1 MKNGLYNKFGL
12 WTKVCIVIC
21 LFCGMG
27 RFGNVNVAGAADTK
41 KMGVTESVTESA
53 SYLEKAG
60 YQSMSAVDPGFDK
73 LTQMIQKIESR
84 TSLRAHKVE
93 GTKTLPKVAVS
104 GDVKVVEFSD
114 AQRLGETMF
123 LFCVDGGKT
132 FFLRL
137 RSSANDPEVRLWSE
151 GPSEIIMSNM
161 GTRWQPEPSSDTFR
175 FGYATGSGIENFSA
189 DDSLRCLAKLLGWGD
204 QVDWNSIFSII
215 TNLTCND
222 DAAKLVFSIAQTLLH
237 CFSMVSVGTANVTS
251 TFGCV
256 SGLAKLIG
264 CGYVTC
270 ATTGCTTYSGTLEYR
285 ETGYP
290 HGGVYSTDSG
300 THKGILSGP
309 SNADFDLY
317 LWKWNSTR
325 QAWDVA
331 GKGTGGTSTETVSVA
346 GTGTG
351 TYIWGVYAYSGS
363 GSYSLCISHP

>member
-1 MKNGLYNKFGL
+1 MGAKHFFCDFGR
-12 WTKVCIVIC
+12 W
-21 LFCGMG
+21 
-27 RFGNVNVAGAADTK
+27 
-41 KMGVTESVTESA
+41 
-53 SYLEKAG
+53 
-60 YQSMSAVDPGFDK
+60 P
-73 LTQMIQKIESR
+73 
-84 TSLRAHKVE
+84 
-93 GTKTLPKVAVS
+93 
-104 GDVKVVEFSD
+104 
-114 AQRLGETMF
+114 
-123 LFCVDGGKT
+123 
-132 FFLRL
+132 
-137 RSSANDPEVRLWSE
+137 NDPEVRLWSE